1 LTATQARLSQSDARA
16 CDGDVLDDFVF
27 TLTARARHRF
37 GVSFDDGGAD
47 DRQRPFCRATQLE
60 LEQALTSLLKLALR
74 AFGFTSL
81 ASWSRFLGHLAQPPE

>member
-1 LTATQARLSQSDARA
+1 LTATQARLAQSDAGA

-27 TLTARARHRF
+27 AVTARARHRL
-37 GVSFDDGGAD
+37 GVSFHDGRADDG
-47 DRQRPFCRATQLE
+47 QRPFRRAPQLE

-81 ASWSRFLGHLAQPPE
+81 ASWSRFLGHLARPTE